1 MARGRGRTIN
11 IPINFIEKAREDSS
25 LGFETF
31 YTLVHGRDLPVH
43 AREWIDGV
51 YAARKKGKG
60 VVIEAFRG
68 STKTTTL
75 TVTFAVF
82 RIGQEPH
89 TSNLLIQVG
98 EDSAHD
104 NSSLIADIIENNPAW
119 KAIFPHVVPDKS
131 KGWGANGYEV
141 MRSDIGYA
149 EWRRMNSARHEPT
162 FLGLGRTS
170 RSIIGK
176 HPTGVLIIDDIDD
189 ENTTR
194 SDRELSKT
202 LSLLK
207 GTIFPTM
214 VPDKTWTIF
223 VGTPWVNNDTIGYA
237 KSTGEFLKFKT
248 PVFDGEDKPVWPE
261 KFDEKEIEKQRR
273 LAGELEFARMFLL
286 DLTAAEGV
294 NLKREWLHDYPYI
307 EIGDSW
313 PVVMG
318 VDYASTAD
326 KLKDKDRDYFALA
339 VGRLIPGGGVVLVDG
354 IRGRVSQGE
363 AEALVRSWAA
373 NYPTTALIVIEK
385 LGKGE
390 EFYYQ
395 LLSNTRMPIFPATAG
410 NKSKGERFQKQM
422 APLFQ
427 FSRAWISNAASS
439 FLNRFRK
446 EWVQWPLCDHD
457 DVLDATYYMI
467 LGATQMGNLALPAEP
482 KGGGP
487 SNWLHPKKKKENPYR
502 YLGNV

>member
-1 MARGRGRTIN
+1 
-11 IPINFIEKAREDSS
+11 
-25 LGFETF
+25 
-31 YTLVHGRDLPVH
+31 
-43 AREWIDGV
+43 
-51 YAARKKGKG
+51 
-60 VVIEAFRG
+60 
-68 STKTTTL
+68 
-75 TVTFAVF
+75 
-82 RIGQEPH
+82 
-89 TSNLLIQVG
+89 
-98 EDSAHD
+98 
-104 NSSLIADIIENNPAW
+104 
-119 KAIFPHVVPDKS
+119 
-131 KGWGANGYEV
+131 
-141 MRSDIGYA
+141 
-149 EWRRMNSARHEPT
+149 
-162 FLGLGRTS
+162 
-170 RSIIGK
+170 
-176 HPTGVLIIDDIDD
+176 
-189 ENTTR
+189 
-194 SDRELSKT
+194 
-202 LSLLK
+202 
-207 GTIFPTM
+207 
-214 VPDKTWTIF
+214 
-223 VGTPWVNNDTIGYA
+223 
-237 KSTGEFLKFKT
+237 
-248 PVFDGEDKPVWPE
+248 
-261 KFDEKEIEKQRR
+261 
-273 LAGELEFARMFLL
+273 MFLL

-326 KLKDKDRDYFALA
+326 KLKEKDRDYFALA

-354 IRGRVSQGE
+354 VRGRVSQGE

-410 NKSKGERFQKQM
+410 NKSKGDRFQKQM

-427 FSRAWISNAASS
+427 FSRAWISNAAGS

-482 KGGGP
+482 KGDGP